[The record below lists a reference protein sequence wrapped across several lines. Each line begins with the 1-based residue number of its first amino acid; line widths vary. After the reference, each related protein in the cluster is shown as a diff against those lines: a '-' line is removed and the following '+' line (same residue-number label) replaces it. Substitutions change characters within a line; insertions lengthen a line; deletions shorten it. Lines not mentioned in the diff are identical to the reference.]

1 MKIEKLK
8 EIIKNFFK
16 LEYDNFVKKHNFS
29 LDKETFDYING
40 FNISFSGEELIWLR
54 VSLKDNNE
62 ITIFGDGLVEIC
74 NENGYEIKGS
84 NIHQKIK
91 IFLIELLKETKL
103 LEI

>member
-8 EIIKNFFK
+8 EIIKNFWTLDYNEFK
-16 LEYDNFVKKHNFS
+16 RTYNFNIE
-29 LDKETFDYING
+29 KETFDFINW
-40 FNISFSGEELIWLR
+40 FEWFFSGDDLIELI
-54 VSLKDNNE
+54 VKLKDNNE
-62 ITIFGDGLVEIC
+62 IYLYSDGLVEIC